1 MRKIFAIG
9 VVFIIFSVLVF
20 ASSDDGS
27 TLAGFST
34 TDQITDTE
42 LVLEGWMLAPGFDNT
57 GLEKRLDLEEWM
69 IDQDGFSEGNIELE
83 KWMLNDSYYSG
94 TEEQDL
100 ELEHWM
106 FIFS

>member
-9 VVFIIFSVLVF
+9 VVFTIFSAMVF
-20 ASSDDGS
+20 ATSDDGS
-27 TLAGFST
+27 APTGLKT
-34 TDQITDTE
+34 TEQIPDTD
-42 LVLEGWMLAPGFDNT
+42 LVLEDWMLSPGFDNA
-57 GLEKRLDLEEWM
+57 GLEGRLDFEEWM
-69 IDQDGFSEGNIELE
+69 IDQDGFSEGNFELE
-83 KWMLNDSYYSG
+83 KWMLNDLNSSG